1 MRMLYLKPEA
11 QANATNLDTTKI
23 DCIAIMPNYDAFAL
37 SRFIPKRVNSYRI
50 VL

>member
-1 MRMLYLKPEA
+1 MLYLKPEA

-37 SRFIPKRVNSYRI
+37 TLNSYEGSPCWEF
-50 VL
+50 VLY